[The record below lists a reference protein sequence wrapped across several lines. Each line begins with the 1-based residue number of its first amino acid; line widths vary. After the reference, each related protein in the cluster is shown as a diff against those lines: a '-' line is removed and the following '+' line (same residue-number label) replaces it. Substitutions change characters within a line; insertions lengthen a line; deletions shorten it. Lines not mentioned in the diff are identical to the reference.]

1 MAAGAHCLSCGRSLS
16 RYALKCPRCGAPQPH
31 KRIGSTIGLGLMLL
45 ILAAILVWS
54 LIGKY

>member
-1 MAAGAHCLSCGRSLS
+1 MAAGAHCLSCGQPLS
-16 RYALKCPRCGAPQPH
+16 RYASKCPRCGAPQPH

-54 LIGKY
+54 LIGND